1 MQAFVGSRRVYW
13 GPPESPGID
22 PVRGEMRRR
31 EPVPDPPGGGC
42 RLRLLHR
49 TMTVSPATQPSLTNL
64 RVPGARCALHP
75 PESFDRF
82 QYTGSERPCCM
93 NQTWLATRSCTSGPR
108 TRMEPPGPSRSRTAD
123 AARVAIPL
131 LIAFAAP
138 SSLVVE
144 RARPSQFPILGNG
157 PPGHVRPIPGPAPS
171 VAAHRSSR
179 LGGRHRRLRQGRIR
193 RNALHRHGKR
203 ASRLR
208 A

>member
-1 MQAFVGSRRVYW
+1 MEEEGTCSRSAW
-13 GPPESPGID
+13 
-22 PVRGEMRRR
+22 RR
-31 EPVPDPPGGGC
+31 C
-42 RLRLLHR
+42 RFRLLHR

-93 NQTWLATRSCTSGPR
+93 NQAWLATRSCTSGLR
-108 TRMEPPGPSRSRTAD
+108 TRMEPPGPVT
-123 AARVAIPL
+123 
-131 LIAFAAP
+131 FAHRRR
-138 SSLVVE
+138 
-144 RARPSQFPILGNG
+144 RARGHS
-157 PPGHVRPIPGPAPS
+157 PPDRLRRAVVARRGTRPPLAVPDPRQRSTRHVRPIPGQAPS

-193 RNALHRHGKR
+193 RNAFHRHGKR